1 MIPVPNAPSPSPQQS
16 MRIFF
21 CGHEQTPASHTCGPG
36 VWPHYLLHYVL
47 SGSGVFRNGGQVW
60 HLHAGDA
67 FLIIPGIVAS
77 YAADTQTP
85 WEYCW
90 VGFDG
95 RDAKDILAS
104 CGLTEKNP
112 VYRADRFPENPADKT
127 AASCPQSLSRHASS
141 VGVCLLSLNENFY
154 RDTGN
159 IYLHLSLLYRFFS
172 LLAPQAG
179 ASPCSPSGYIRQ
191 ATEYIRHNYAYD
203 IKIQDIAHSL
213 GIDRSYLYKLF
224 SRELDTS
231 PRQFL
236 IDYRLNMAKHLL
248 SSTTLHITEIANSCG
263 FTDSASF
270 CRHFRA
276 QFSITPSQFR
286 RERGNTPVKS

>member
-1 MIPVPNAPSPSPQQS
+1 MTPTSNPPASSPQQS
-16 MRIFF
+16 LRIFF

-36 VWPHYLLHYVL
+36 IWPHYLLHYVL
-47 SGSGVFRNGGQVW
+47 SGNGVFRNAGQVW
-60 HLHAGDA
+60 RLHAGDA

-77 YAADTQTP
+77 YGADPQTP

-95 RDAKDILAS
+95 RDAKDILTL

-112 VYRADRFPENPADKT
+112 VYRTEQSFGQPMDK
-127 AASCPQSLSRHASS
+127 AAVSCPHESPA
-141 VGVCLLSLNENFY
+141 GACLLTLNESFY

-179 ASPCSPSGYIRQ
+179 ASPDSPSGYIRQ

-203 IKIQDIAHSL
+203 IKIQDIAHNL

-224 SRELDTS
+224 SRELCTS
-231 PRQFL
+231 PQQFL
-236 IDYRLNMAKHLL
+236 IDYRLHMAKHLL
-248 SSTTLHITEIANSCG
+248 SSTTLHISEIANSCG

-286 RERGNTPVKS
+286 REPGNAPVKP